1 MYIYTLEKDGAEM
14 LAAAFLPHGAL
25 YDLKALGVPYGT
37 MNELIDHMSLSDLR
51 ALAPREDAA
60 IEPGSYRLLAPIPR
74 PKQDV
79 LCLGINYLDHA
90 AESARFSDAFAGER
104 PAPIYF
110 SKRVSEAAA
119 PGETI
124 PSYPGLVD
132 SLDYEVELAVILGKT
147 IKDCP
152 AEQVKD
158 AIFGYTIL
166 NDVSARNLQTRHT
179 QWYRGKSLDKFT
191 PMGPCIVTADA
202 IPWPVSLLIRSY
214 VNGEL
219 RQSSNTAN
227 FITSIDQALSIFSQ
241 GTTLLAGTI
250 LATGTPA
257 GVGLGF
263 DPPKF
268 LKPGDVVTCEIEGI
282 GRLENPIGQ

>member
-1 MYIYTLEKDGAEM
+1 MYLYTLEKDGVEF
-14 LAAAFLPHGAL
+14 LAAAWTQDGAI
-25 YDLKALGVPYGT
+25 YDLRALGVPYAT
-37 MNELIDHMSLSDLR
+37 MNDLIDHLTLEELRDLSPEGAKPLP
-51 ALAPREDAA
+51 A
-60 IEPGSYRLLAPIPR
+60 GSYRLLAPIPR

-79 LCLGINYLDHA
+79 LCLGINYSDHA
-90 AESARFSDAFAGER
+90 AESARFSDAFAGQR

-110 SKRVSEAAA
+110 SKRVTEAAH
-119 PGETI
+119 PGEEI

-152 AEQVKD
+152 PEKIRD

-166 NDVSARNLQTRHT
+166 NDVSARNLQTLHT
-179 QWYRGKSLDKFT
+179 QWHRGKSLDKFT

-202 IPWPVSLLIRSY
+202 VPWPVSLQIKCY
-214 VNGEL
+214 VNDEL
-219 RQSSNTAN
+219 RQNSNTAHL
-227 FITSIDQALSIFSQ
+227 ITTIPEALSVFSQ

-257 GVGLGF
+257 GVGMGF
-263 DPPKF
+263 HPPRF
-268 LKPGDVVTCEIEGI
+268 LKPGDVVRCEIEGI
-282 GRLENPIGQ
+282 GQLVNPIGG

>member
-1 MYIYTLEKDGAEM
+1 MYLYTLEKDGAEM

-132 SLDYEVELAVILGKT
+132 SLDYEVELAVIW
-147 IKDCP
+147 
-152 AEQVKD
+152 
-158 AIFGYTIL
+158 
-166 NDVSARNLQTRHT
+166 ARPSRTVR
-179 QWYRGKSLDKFT
+179 
-191 PMGPCIVTADA
+191 
-202 IPWPVSLLIRSY
+202 RS
-214 VNGEL
+214 
-219 RQSSNTAN
+219 R
-227 FITSIDQALSIFSQ
+227 
-241 GTTLLAGTI
+241 
-250 LATGTPA
+250 
-257 GVGLGF
+257 
-263 DPPKF
+263 
-268 LKPGDVVTCEIEGI
+268 
-282 GRLENPIGQ
+282 